1 MTKRLYA
8 AVLSVFVL
16 LAVSSCQKDESD
28 VWVMATPLTSVILPA
43 DPEVPESVEAKG
55 FRADTDVFFDIEIIS
70 IHGALASL
78 EGSVS
83 DPVNGSKSFL
93 QMELSEKSY
102 RGQILYHTPATDVA
116 LKLVF
121 TFKAVDAQG
130 YTGKYSTS
138 VYVYPASG
146 ALLKEQTSL
155 SLVCGNSSDHNAFSF
170 TTGQT
175 LFYQR
180 PDEATDAT
188 SVADIILEEY
198 EGGLRLFTATD
209 IKFVRN
215 SSFDYSQ
222 ATATGVRNV
231 YLNSTRSDFVPS
243 VLADDIILIGRVS
256 ESGQVEAIGV
266 LKIIVKEEKRIVFN
280 LKRIE

>member
-1 MTKRLYA
+1 MKRLYA
-8 AVLSVFVL
+8 AVLSAFVL

-256 ESGQVEAIGV
+256 ESGQVEAVGV